1 MPWTP
6 ASARP
11 PVPESSRRTYRAYV
25 RRHRL
30 LLAACLLVGAA
41 SGGIALLDQ
50 PRVYTAVTRIVVTPQ
65 ESSPGVELERPR
77 FISLDS
83 DAQVLMS
90 VRVLGRA
97 AEATGFPGGFDGLD
111 AETAVTAIPD
121 SRILVVRVSDV
132 DPARAVAAAS
142 SIADEFLRVRAA
154 AAELRAE
161 AARAPLVQQ
170 ITNVSSRLL
179 ALRETASVSGGLL
192 LIGQQIEERE
202 LTATLA
208 ELQAELA
215 RSVLSAADPGSVV
228 TPAQVR
234 KPGGRPMGLGTL
246 ASGILLGGVLGLATS
261 SVLDQVRGIRG
272 LRPIRRPALSDPVAG
287 QRPPPASRP

>member
-1 MPWTP
+1 MPWEQPP
-6 ASARP
+6 ARAA
-11 PVPESSRRTYRAYV
+11 VAESSRRTYTAFV

-30 LLAACLLVGAA
+30 LLASCLLVGAA
-41 SGGIALLDQ
+41 GGGLALLDQ
-50 PRVYTAVTRIVVTPQ
+50 PTMYTAVTRIVVTPQ

-77 FISLDS
+77 LISLDS

-90 VRVLGRA
+90 VRVLDRA
-97 AEATGFPGGFDGLD
+97 AEASGFPGGFDGLD
-111 AETAVTAIPD
+111 AATAVTAIPD

-132 DPARAVAAAS
+132 NAARAVAAAS

-161 AARAPLVQQ
+161 AARATLEQQ
-170 ITNVSSRLL
+170 VNSVSSRLF

-192 LIGQQIEERE
+192 LFGQQLEERE

-215 RSVLSAADPGSVV
+215 RTVLSAADPGSVV
-228 TPAQVR
+228 TPAQVLR
-234 KPGGRPMGLGTL
+234 PGGRPMGLGTL

-261 SVLDQVRGIRG
+261 SALDQVRQMHG
-272 LRPIRRPALSDPVAG
+272 RRPDRAAG
-287 QRPPPASRP
+287 AQ